1 MKRIRSIGLTFI
13 AALALAS
20 LFAASAQATKH
31 VNNGPLKFTATS
43 SAPSFEPEGAGEV
56 TCTSG
61 TAAGEITTAVSG
73 HMTAV
78 LTGCATEGQQCHSA
92 GQPEGTIATE
102 ELATEL
108 GYINRTN
115 GEVGTEFKPAS
126 GEFFAKFDCPGTPD
140 IYIALKEAVIGRLEP
155 VNVVA
160 TSGALNLKGALA
172 RQEVE
177 KFQGGA
183 KHTLLF
189 EVSTEGQAGFEK
201 GEFIS
206 FGGVQT
212 VDWMTSNSEQEEA
225 ARGNKIKRFPDAAKV
240 ITTGTQP
247 EYARCRKAKQGKWRD
262 AACTVKAVEKNGKFK
277 GRYELFPV
285 PS

>member
-1 MKRIRSIGLTFI
+1 MKRTRTIGLAFI
-13 AALALAS
+13 AALALAA
-20 LFAASAQATKH
+20 LFAAAAQATKH

-61 TAAGEITTAVSG
+61 SAAGEITTAASG

-78 LTGCATEGQQCHSA
+78 LTGCSTEGQQCHSA
-92 GQPEGTIATE
+92 GEPEGTIAIE
-102 ELATEL
+102 ELATVL
-108 GYINRTN
+108 GYINRTK
-115 GEVGTEFKPAS
+115 GEVGTEFKPAT
-126 GEFFAKFDCPGTPD
+126 GEFVAKFDCPGTPD
-140 IYIALKEAVIGRLEP
+140 IYIAIKEDVIGRLEP

-160 TSGALNLKGALA
+160 TTGALNLKGALA

-177 KFQGGA
+177 KFQGGP
-183 KHTLLF
+183 KRTLLF

-201 GEFIS
+201 GEFIA

-212 VDWMTSNSEQEEA
+212 VDWMTSNSEQEEV
-225 ARGNKIKRFPDAAKV
+225 ARGSKIKRYPDAAKV
-240 ITTGTQP
+240 ITTGAQP
-247 EYARCRKAKQGKWRD
+247 EYARCRKAKQGKWKNT
-262 AACTVKAVEKNGKFK
+262 ACTEKAAEKNGKFK